1 MSDILEFLEK
11 PGCHLCEDALP
22 LVQKLSRR
30 LDLAI
35 HRLDVEQDDDLM
47 LEYALRIPVVRVHG
61 TVIAEG
67 LIEYKPMLTRARAAL
82 RAYP

>member
-30 LDLAI
+30 LDLVI
-35 HRLDVEQDDDLM
+35 RRLDVDQDDDLM

-82 RAYP
+82 RAHR